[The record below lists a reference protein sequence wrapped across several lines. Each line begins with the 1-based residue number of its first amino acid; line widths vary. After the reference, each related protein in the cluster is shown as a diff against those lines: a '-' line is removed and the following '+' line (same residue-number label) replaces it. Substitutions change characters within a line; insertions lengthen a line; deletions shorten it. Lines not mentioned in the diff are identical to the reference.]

1 VQDQDIP
8 DVAAEEAHHDSAVLS
23 MLLDEGHPMWTVRE
37 IHAELGNAIDADD
50 ALNRL
55 LASGLIHRYAGFV
68 IASRAAAH
76 AHAIQ

>member
-1 VQDQDIP
+1 MQGKPIG

-23 MLLDEGHPMWTVRE
+23 MLLDEGHPLWTVGE
-37 IHAELGNAIDADD
+37 IHAELGNAMDADD

-55 LASGLIHRYAGFV
+55 LASGLIHRWTTFV
-68 IASRAAAH
+68 FASRAAAH